1 MVHRLTISR
10 SIAWKTLSDT
20 FFPGCG
26 DFVQKLLHS
35 ILTCSLE
42 CTAVST
48 TAGDSDKLQNNNLKI
63 AEKLRS
69 RPEARYVF

>member
-10 SIAWKTLSDT
+10 SIAWKTFSGY

-35 ILTCSLE
+35 TMTVVLNAA
-42 CTAVST
+42 AVST
-48 TAGDSDKLQNNNLKI
+48 PAGDSDNLQSGDLKI
-63 AEKLRS
+63 AGKLHPV
-69 RPEARYVF
+69 PESRYVF